1 MSNNKLIII
10 AHGWSSTINDWNHI
24 ELLLKNSG
32 YIVVNIPFPGL
43 DNKTHINI
51 MLERVWGI
59 PEYSEYVKNIIISEE
74 KKYSPKEIIF
84 IGHSFGGRIGLYIGS
99 HYPGIFTKLILTSSA
114 GINSKVRFKTKLLAI
129 FAKFL
134 KILPI
139 PLKLKEDIR
148 HILRKKFTYD
158 GYSRL
163 DNLMREV
170 FQKVVN
176 LDLRE
181 DISRIKIP
189 TIIIWGR
196 EDKVTPLWMAEFIH
210 TKIKG
215 SSLKIIDN
223 AGHNAFKSHK
233 KDWLKASEL
242 L

>member
-139 PLKLKEDIR
+139 PLIFLIA
-148 HILRKKFTYD
+148 
-158 GYSRL
+158 L
-163 DNLMREV
+163 DNLSPKYSNILTS
-170 FQKVVN
+170 FLN
-176 LDLRE
+176 YF
-181 DISRIKIP
+181 
-189 TIIIWGR
+189 TI
-196 EDKVTPLWMAEFIH
+196 TYN
-210 TKIKG
+210 
-215 SSLKIIDN
+215 SLSN
-223 AGHNAFKSHK
+223 NFNK
-233 KDWLKASEL
+233 K
-242 L
+242 